1 MACRYLASSILLSL
15 RLISSSPPP
24 RFMNLDWTPSLRSQ
38 AMILFGI
45 TPSLVDGRLAHVQ
58 RLLRLRETSL
68 SRIQRGSARVD
79 SQLRENSPSP
89 PRVCHHQRK
98 EPVFDRLNPTP
109 RPLQVALP
117 SLPPF
122 SLSLLLSRDLDLFRR
137 NLSRPP
143 HPLTNL
149 TSSLR
154 PRSTSSTRKRIL
166 S

>member
-24 RFMNLDWTPSLRSQ
+24 RFMNLDWTPSLRSET
-38 AMILFGI
+38 ILFFGI

-79 SQLRENSPSP
+79 CQLRENSPSP

-117 SLPPF
+117 SL
-122 SLSLLLSRDLDLFRR
+122 SLLLSRDLDLSRR